1 MKNIDYEA
9 VCLTELS
16 TNDFENP
23 FLTLRQMFEETPVED
38 LQEEC
43 WEIFTLAFRSYYWMK
58 YGSPLEAH
66 RKYKKIL
73 RLLEIGWLIYNIRPS
88 YSTRGIVS
96 ETFPSENDML
106 SIKELEGPIEGN
118 NVYKLLIKLY
128 NENMLLCYKMDLF
141 DIMLVGLNMSSERG
155 ESNISEV
162 LLGRFKELNALIKVL
177 HSISLNESD
186 QKIIDADEVVLKQI
200 EIYQAKSNGCLI
212 YDSDLRDIIG
222 RYTSKEDLLLV
233 LKSSEFILY
242 QDNYW
247 KWHNN
252 PGNVI
257 YYFQHFLF
265 MLEIFWLHV
274 SKNDGNIAIE
284 KARWNIPEERARNL
298 FGICNEEVEQPWEYL
313 KDRFNAVPISQWR
326 HNLREWQEA
335 LLSNKEFNYSDTLKF
350 RSLQKVSSY
359 TDRNCGP
366 RGLPSYSRRCR
377 MTILS
382 GKMKRLSRFIFFCPV
397 RSYQNL

>member
-1 MKNIDYEA
+1 MENIDYEA
-9 VCLTELS
+9 ICLTKLS

-23 FLTLRQMFEETPVED
+23 FLALRQMFEVGSAED
-38 LQEEC
+38 LQDEC
-43 WEIFTLAFRSYYWMK
+43 WEIFTLAFRSYYWIS
-58 YGSPLEAH
+58 YSSPLEAY

-88 YSTRGIVS
+88 YSTRGIVAD
-96 ETFPSENDML
+96 TFPSESDVL
-106 SIKELEGPIEGN
+106 SIKDLDGPIDGS
-118 NVYKLLIKLY
+118 NVYRFLIKLY
-128 NENMLLCYKMDLF
+128 NENMLICYKMDLF
-141 DIMLVGLNMSSERG
+141 DIMLVGLNTSNERG

-162 LLGRFKELNALIKVL
+162 LLGRFKELNALIAVL
-177 HSISLNESD
+177 HTISLNESD
-186 QKIIDADEVVLKQI
+186 HKITDVDLMTLKKI
-200 EIYQAKSNGCLI
+200 EENQGKSDGCLI

-222 RYTSKEDLLLV
+222 RYTQKEDMLLV

-242 QDNYW
+242 QSNYW

-252 PGNVI
+252 PGSI
-257 YYFQHFLF
+257 LYYFQHFLF
-265 MLEIFWLHV
+265 MLEIFWLYV

-350 RSLQKVSSY
+350 RSLQKFLVILIEIADLADY
-359 TDRNCGP
+359 
-366 RGLPSYSRRCR
+366 LP
-377 MTILS
+377 TV
-382 GKMKRLSRFIFFCPV
+382 GGAE
-397 RSYQNL
+397 